1 MARPVRIEF
10 EGALYHV
17 TARGNE
23 RRKIFFSKR
32 DFEKFKEYIA
42 GAQKK
47 FGFLLHSY
55 VLMDNHYHLM
65 VETPEKNLSRIM
77 HHING
82 SYTTYINIKRK
93 RSGHLF
99 QGRYKAIVVDKDS
112 YLLELSRYIHLNPV
126 RANLVRKPGE
136 YPYSSYRF
144 FISGEEEGMLTQKE
158 VLGMVAR
165 DERVASERYRTFVED
180 TLGKE
185 PENPLK
191 QVYAGALLGGESFVN
206 KIRQRLENSNLG
218 TREVSYSQLLN
229 ASPTPEQILDVTCEH
244 FGESPGAATVN
255 SRSVARK
262 VGIYLA
268 KKHTAATN
276 RQIGELFGG
285 MGYTAVAKTYQR
297 VARQIGK
304 DEALQ
309 VAVQELEEKLSIV
322 KG

>member
-1 MARPVRIEF
+1 MARPLRIEF

-47 FGFLLHSY
+47 IGFLLHSY

-99 QGRYKAIVVDKDS
+99 QGRYKAIVVDKDN

-126 RANLVRKPGE
+126 RANLVLKPGE
-136 YPYSSYRF
+136 YPYSSYRL
-144 FISGEEEGMLTQKE
+144 FISGEEEKMLTQKG
-158 VLGMVAR
+158 VLGMLAKDEQVAR
-165 DERVASERYRTFVED
+165 ECYRTFVED

-191 QVYAGALLGGESFVN
+191 QVYAGALLGCESFVD

-218 TREVSYSQLLN
+218 TREVSYSQLLK
-229 ASPTPEQILDVTCEH
+229 ASPTPEQILDVT
-244 FGESPGAATVN
+244 S
-255 SRSVARK
+255 
-262 VGIYLA
+262 
-268 KKHTAATN
+268 
-276 RQIGELFGG
+276 
-285 MGYTAVAKTYQR
+285 
-297 VARQIGK
+297 
-304 DEALQ
+304 
-309 VAVQELEEKLSIV
+309 
-322 KG
+322 